1 MVNYPFI
8 LVKRNK
14 FTDYTKGRSILS
26 NFFGKEKQDKP
37 PPFWQRGTKI
47 NDHYQ
52 NDISSLGLV
61 QVMDTTAKKGEFLA
75 SIFTFLLKLSNFSDH
90 LEAPTEF
97 FHVNKDILNNNFDGQ
112 GNTFKSHPKYDIK
125 PKLDER
131 PRNNQIESK
140 PRDYSKNINTLDDS
154 DIRFLNEVSLSYKYL
169 VF

>member
-1 MVNYPFI
+1 
-8 LVKRNK
+8 
-14 FTDYTKGRSILS
+14 
-26 NFFGKEKQDKP
+26 
-37 PPFWQRGTKI
+37 
-47 NDHYQ
+47 
-52 NDISSLGLV
+52 
-61 QVMDTTAKKGEFLA
+61 MDTTAKKGEFLA
-75 SIFTFLLKLSNFSDH
+75 SIFTVLLKLCNFSDH

-112 GNTFKSHPKYDIK
+112 GNTFKSQPKYDIK
-125 PKLDER
+125 PKLNER